1 MMIKK
6 FTLIELLVVVAIIG
20 ILASLLLPSLS
31 RARDTAKRAVCTS
44 NEKQLGAAMA
54 LYHSSFDDKYPL
66 HSNWGN
72 MVGALGTVNTYGG
85 TTPPEQRPLNAFLD
99 ETGKAAQCPS
109 EKGDSLQAGIDNCFE
124 DIGTSYLVQWSHSAF
139 SVLMVTSN
147 NPNNLPSVIDWDEP
161 VKKIIL
167 GDWPWHGNRALSNPD
182 TRWHDDKK
190 RRFNMLF
197 SDGHVEYFTFP
208 LAIES
213 GLGAPDHSR
222 GFY

>member
-1 MMIKK
+1 MSKK

-31 RARDTAKRAVCTS
+31 RARETAKRAVCAS
-44 NEKQLGAAMA
+44 NEKQIGSAMA
-54 LYHSSFDDKYPL
+54 MYHSAFDDSYPF

-72 MVGALGTVNTYGG
+72 MVGAQGTVSTYAG
-85 TTPPEQRPLNAFLD
+85 TTLPENRPLNAFLD
-99 ETGKAAQCPS
+99 ETGKVAQCPS
-109 EKGDSLQAGIDNCFE
+109 EKGDSLQPGIDNCFE
-124 DIGTSYLVQWSHSAF
+124 DIGTSYLVQWSQSAF

-147 NPNNLPSVIDWDEP
+147 NVNNLPSITDWDEP

-167 GDWPWHGNRALSNPD
+167 GDWSWHGNRPLTNPD

-197 SDGHVEYFTFP
+197 SDGHVEFFTFP
-208 LAIES
+208 LAIEG
-213 GLGAPDHSR
+213 GLGAPDPAR